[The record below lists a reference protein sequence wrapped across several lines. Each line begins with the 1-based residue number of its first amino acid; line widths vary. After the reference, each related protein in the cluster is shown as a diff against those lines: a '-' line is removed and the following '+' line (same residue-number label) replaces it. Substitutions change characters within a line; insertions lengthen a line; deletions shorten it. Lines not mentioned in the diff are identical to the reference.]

1 MTAEPLLS
9 FAALR
14 NRLVASGEL
23 VALTAL
29 RIGAG
34 RNTSVIDSE
43 LPVLRDALGA
53 PFVPGASLKGSLR
66 SQVEALIAAF
76 DPDQARDM
84 PATEAAMRGEIATLS
99 ADAPDDLARTH
110 ALLRSSTVIDKTFG
124 APWLAG
130 RVFVRDALVDHSL
143 WFGQFEQR
151 NGVALN
157 RDTETAQSGLLYE
170 YEVVPTGTRF
180 AFELTIENAED
191 WQLGMLL
198 VALQPWIEGRAQIG
212 GFRSRGL
219 GYVQLAAP
227 RFRYVALST
236 PDDALRLTC
245 DDATLQRLG
254 ISPPDTSLSDERRDA
269 WLTAFRTELHAIV
282 DRRAADAAP
291 TA

>member
-34 RNTSVIDSE
+34 RNTSLIDSE

-84 PATEAAMRGEIATLS
+84 RATEDLMRGEIAGII
-99 ADAPDDLARTH
+99 AEDRDDLARTH

-170 YEVVPTGTRF
+170 YEVVPAGTRF

-191 WQLGMLL
+191 
-198 VALQPWIEGRAQIG
+198 
-212 GFRSRGL
+212 
-219 GYVQLAAP
+219 
-227 RFRYVALST
+227 
-236 PDDALRLTC
+236 
-245 DDATLQRLG
+245 
-254 ISPPDTSLSDERRDA
+254 
-269 WLTAFRTELHAIV
+269 
-282 DRRAADAAP
+282 
-291 TA
+291 